1 MEDGSELHDLP
12 TIKRNIKD
20 FFSGLFKDEDPIYV
34 WLYGGAFP
42 NFSKEDLA
50 LIQNDPLN
58 EESKS
63 VVFSIRALKA
73 LGPDDLNPLFFLS
86 QWDTVRSPIFLR
98 VKEAL
103 LNLSSIKL
111 LNHMNLILILK
122 VV

>member
-73 LGPDDLNPLFFLS
+73 LGPDDLNPLFFYPNGILLGLLFFF
-86 QWDTVRSPIFLR
+86 VLR
-98 VKEAL
+98 
-103 LNLSSIKL
+103 KL
-111 LNHMNLILILK
+111 Y
-122 VV
+122 